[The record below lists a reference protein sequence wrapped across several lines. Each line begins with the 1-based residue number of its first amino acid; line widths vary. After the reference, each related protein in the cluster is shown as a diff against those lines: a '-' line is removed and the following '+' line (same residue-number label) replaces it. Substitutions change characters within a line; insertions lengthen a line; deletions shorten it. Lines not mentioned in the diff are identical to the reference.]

1 MSPSLTEIKYINN
14 YTYILKEI
22 IKKYLLPPHKY
33 VTKATIFYFPSISA
47 VASLFVNISTFLQ
60 LFLSI
65 CINCGGSE
73 CLNVPQTA
81 DKVTKNYYQ

>member
-1 MSPSLTEIKYINN
+1 MFPSLTEIKYINN

-33 VTKATIFYFPSISA
+33 VTKATIFYFPSIFFSFIQKISA
-47 VASLFVNISTFLQ
+47 VASSFVNISTFLQ

-65 CINCGGSE
+65 
-73 CLNVPQTA
+73 
-81 DKVTKNYYQ
+81 